1 MRIQILRTLLICLW
15 VQIGSVFF
23 MHVSAQNTE
32 RSTNE
37 LGIGIGGITY
47 KGDVSPRY
55 RLLSNRPALTLFYK
69 RDVSRA
75 LVLRGS
81 LLAGKVKAKDTQ
93 YEDLPLSDYR
103 KAEVTTSVLELA
115 VGFDYNFLN
124 YYDFRRHIRWTPYFT
139 LGVAG
144 LAYNNKT
151 TAPNPVVLYPEN
163 GGNNE
168 PYKTSFTMAVP
179 IGAGIKYALTHRL
192 NLGVEFGARFL
203 LTDKFDNLTNQNE
216 KVMNPHDNDWYF
228 YNGVS
233 LSYTFYK
240 INCPLF

>member
-1 MRIQILRTLLICLW
+1 M
-15 VQIGSVFF
+15 GA
-23 MHVSAQNTE
+23 SAQNQE

-37 LGIGIGGITY
+37 IGIGVGGISY

-55 RLLSNRPALTLFYK
+55 RLLSNRPAITLFYK
-69 RDVSRA
+69 KDVSRA

-81 LLAGKVKAKDTQ
+81 LLAGKVKAKDEH
-93 YEDLPLSDYR
+93 YESLPLSDYR
-103 KAEVTTSVLELA
+103 KAEVATSLIELA
-115 VGFDYNFLN
+115 VGIDYNFLD
-124 YYDFRRHIRWTPYFT
+124 YYDFRRNVRWTPYFT

-151 TAPNPVVLYPEN
+151 IAKNPAIIYPEN

-168 PYKTSFTMAVP
+168 PYRTAFTMAVP
-179 IGAGIKYALTHRL
+179 IGVGAKYALTHRL

-203 LTDKFDNLTNQNE
+203 LTDRFDNLTNQNE
-216 KVMNPHDNDWYF
+216 KVMNPYDSDWYF
-228 YNGVS
+228 YNGVY